1 MVLTAAC
8 VPVLFQPGERNSVG
22 RAMNELRNPERAL
35 VAAGPTAAKV
45 PCGIGGWLLVVAF
58 GQLLGLLLMFVALG
72 RMFFDPDALQ
82 GFEQF
87 PLASYGELGFN
98 LALALLTTTTA
109 ILFFR
114 KSRHFPRVFIC
125 GLVAAFVLPA
135 LSVVWTALTLSAQ
148 LGKPLGVFLELEPQ
162 EIAQFMATI
171 VAALIWIPYTL
182 KSKRVR
188 NTFVAQD
195 DPLHLETQTVSA
207 TPAPRVA
214 LLRTVVVIIIVTGSV
229 SVMVGLGHTIG
240 RGAFSGN
247 LLGGVLQISLAI
259 WLFRGSDV
267 ARIILA
273 ALFFIGFVFAL
284 GLPVLAVEREP
295 LLIVVAAGM
304 AIVAGLCFWIL
315 AFSQRLRAELA
326 MNEARYRKP
335 DLENV

>member
-1 MVLTAAC
+1 MSEV
-8 VPVLFQPGERNSVG
+8 
-22 RAMNELRNPERAL
+22 RNPERVL
-35 VAAGPTAAKV
+35 VAAGPAAAKE
-45 PCGIGGWLLVVAF
+45 PRGIGGWLLVVAF
-58 GQLLGLLLMFVALG
+58 GQLLGLLLILVALG
-72 RMFFDPDALQ
+72 QMFFDPDTLQ

-87 PLASYGELGFN
+87 PLASYGELAVT

-114 KSRHFPRVFIC
+114 KSRYFPRVFVC

-148 LGKPLGVFLELEPQ
+148 LDKPLGVFLQLESQ
-162 EIAQFMATI
+162 AIAQFMATI

-188 NTFVAQD
+188 NTFGAQD

-207 TPAPRVA
+207 APAPRVA
-214 LLRTVVVIIIVTGSV
+214 LLRTVVVILIVTGSV
-229 SVMVGLGHTIG
+229 SVLAGLGHAIG
-240 RGAFSGN
+240 RGAFSSQ

-273 ALFFIGFVFAL
+273 VLFFIGFVFAL
-284 GLPVLAVEREP
+284 GLPVLAGEREP
-295 LLIVVAAGM
+295 ALIVVAAAM
-304 AIVAGLCFWIL
+304 AIAAGLCFWIL

-326 MNEARYRKP
+326 INEARYRKP

>member
-1 MVLTAAC
+1 
-8 VPVLFQPGERNSVG
+8 VG
-22 RAMNELRNPERAL
+22 QAMSEVRSPERAL
-35 VAAGPTAAKV
+35 VADGPTVAKE
-45 PCGIGGWLLVVAF
+45 PRGIGGWLLVVAF
-58 GQLLGLLLMFVALG
+58 GQLLGLLLMFVVLG
-72 RMFFDPDALQ
+72 RTFFDPDTLK

-87 PLASYGELGFN
+87 PLASYGELAIN

-114 KSRHFPRVFIC
+114 KSRYFPRVFIC

-148 LGKPLGVFLELEPQ
+148 LGQPLGVFLELEPQ
-162 EIAQFMATI
+162 EIAQFMATV

-188 NTFVAQD
+188 NTFGEQD
-195 DPLHLETQTVSA
+195 DPRHLDTRVVGA

-214 LLRTVVVIIIVTGSV
+214 LLRTVVVIIIVSGSV
-229 SVMVGLGHTIG
+229 SVLAGLGHAIG

-273 ALFFIGFVFAL
+273 VLFFIGFVFAL
-284 GLPVLAVEREP
+284 GLPVLAGEREP
-295 LLIVVAAGM
+295 LLIVVAAAM
-304 AIVAGLCFWIL
+304 AIAAGLCFWIL

-335 DLENV
+335 DLESV